1 MAQLQYIGARYVPKF
16 YENSLDPSSMEWES
30 GVGYDPLTVV
40 TYNSDTYTSKITVPS
55 TVGAPDANPTYWAKT
70 ADYNAALHALQEE
83 VDDLTDKVDGMDNFL
98 SDGRSATFKNIM
110 KTPQA
115 AYMQTITGGT
125 SYKELQGVAY
135 DSIRNQYAFF
145 IIIQD
150 ASDVLMVILDD
161 DMTTVINSQEFA
173 NADLGHGNDFCY
185 NPNIDRYVCTPANGD
200 GNKILTINPNTLTI
214 ENTYT
219 PTPVAGS
226 TDERLAGITYDEDN
240 DVYYALTGLGF
251 WIINSDFTADHFVA
265 ADTLDALIFLPSDVA
280 RWTNFFNNGIT
291 CKDHKIYVICQ
302 YSNNPRQSWMIV
314 FNVDGSV
321 FTTYQ
326 LPNADPNSEY
336 EAAEL
341 VDDVIMLFST
351 YNYLNVDAM
360 LLQNQNSDDFYSP
373 YYAAK
378 RIVANTDLND
388 IKVYGRYFCSSA
400 NAANI
405 TNAPST
411 TTAFTLT
418 VDSQPTTLTQT
429 IEYVMN
435 NLVTRY
441 RRQFTLSNSSWSTW
455 KRTTENII
463 PLTTES
469 ISTACPGFANYQG
482 AKIIFTI
489 PHLHLNNTS
498 THPITNISATYTV
511 RVYSDQGVYEDSGDQ
526 DITDQNSTLALAND
540 STGVRFTLTLPTADA
555 NIANHCVTVNIASM
569 TLTWS

>member
-1 MAQLQYIGARYVPKF
+1 MAQLQYIGARYVPK
-16 YENSLDPSSMEWES
+16 YYQNSQDPSSSEWES
-30 GVGYDPLTVV
+30 GKVYEALTVV
-40 TYNSDTYTSKITVPS
+40 TWNDVSYTAKIPVPANI
-55 TVGAPDANPTYWAKT
+55 GAPDLFPAYWVKN
-70 ADYNAALHALQEE
+70 ADMPAAIHALQEE
-83 VDDLTDKVDGMDNFL
+83 VNDLSDKVDGMANFL
-98 SDGRSATFKNIM
+98 SDGRSASYKNIM
-110 KTPQA
+110 KTPQT
-115 AYMQTITGGT
+115 AYMQSITGGT

-135 DSIRNQYAFF
+135 DSIRNHYAFF

-161 DMTTVINSQEFA
+161 DMTSVINSQEFA

-185 NPNIDRYVCTPANGD
+185 NPNIDRFVCTPANGD
-200 GNKILTINPNTLTI
+200 GNKILTINPTTLTI

-219 PTPVAGS
+219 PTPPVS
-226 TDERLAGITYDEDN
+226 TTDERLAGITYDVDN

-251 WIINSDFTADHFVA
+251 WIIKGDFTADHFVA
-265 ADTLDALIFLPSDVA
+265 ADTLNALKFLPSDVA
-280 RWTNFFNNGIT
+280 RWTNFYNNGIT
-291 CKDHKIYVICQ
+291 CKDQKVYVICQ

-326 LPNADPNSEY
+326 LPNSDPNSEY
-336 EAAEL
+336 ESAEI

-373 YYAAK
+373 YYGAK
-378 RIVANTDLND
+378 RIAANTDLND
-388 IKVYGRYFCSSA
+388 IKVYGKYFCSSG
-400 NAANI
+400 NIANI
-405 TNAPST
+405 ANAPSNM
-411 TTAFTLT
+411 TAFVLT

-429 IEYVMN
+429 IEYVVN

-455 KRTTENII
+455 KRVTENILPMTTENIV
-463 PLTTES
+463 
-469 ISTACPGFANYQG
+469 TACPGYANYQG
-482 AKIIFTI
+482 AKILFTI

-498 THPITNISATYTV
+498 THPISNISATYTM

-526 DITDQNSTLALAND
+526 ELTEQNSTLSMSND
-540 STGVRFTLTLPTADA
+540 TTGIRFTLTLPTPDP
-555 NIANHCVTVNIASM
+555 NIANHSVTVNINSM
-569 TLTWS
+569 TLTWA